1 MSELDFDATVPP
13 PAREE
18 THSTGAT
25 LKAKT
30 GPHAISLSNC
40 AFLNRLGVHVRYR
53 VYRPDHGG
61 FDRVVVVAG
70 AMGVQGAK
78 YHAFARHLARHHLVV
93 TYDPAGA
100 GDSLNHLYGPPIHL
114 TDWAGD
120 LAHLIRIISAEHG
133 QDVVCIGHG
142 VGGQLAGLV
151 DPSKIEKIV
160 LVAAQNRY
168 WRYWAWRHRPLI
180 LLGWGLIYATTRLT
194 KRLAIM
200 RWMGLET
207 LPAGVALDWVRWAMH
222 DGFTDF
228 HGVDLDARFARF
240 NGPLLSVY
248 PTDDPIYAP
257 LGACRALLNK
267 FKSAKKDTWV
277 LSPGDWGVRVIG
289 HSGFFTSTTGEKLW
303 DKVSDWIKK

>member
-1 MSELDFDATVPP
+1 MNEQDFDAVVPAA
-13 PAREE
+13 AREQ
-18 THSTGAT
+18 SRLAGA
-25 LKAKT
+25 AIKT
-30 GPHAISLSNC
+30 KPVPHAISLSYE

-61 FDRVVVVAG
+61 FDRVVVIAG
-70 AMGVQGAK
+70 AMGVLGAK

-100 GDSLNHLYGPPIHL
+100 GDSLNRLYSPPIHL

-120 LAHLIRIISAEHG
+120 LAHLIRIISTQHD
-133 QDVVCIGHG
+133 QYVVCIGHG

-151 DPSKIEKIV
+151 DPSKIQKIV

-168 WRYWAWRHRPLI
+168 WRYWAWRHQPLI
-180 LLGWGLIYATTRLT
+180 LLGWAVIYAAARFT

-200 RWMGLET
+200 RWLGLES

-228 HGVDLDARFARF
+228 HGVDLDARFSRF
-240 NGPLLSVY
+240 NGPLLSIY
-248 PTDDPIYAP
+248 ATDDPIYAP
-257 LGACRALLNK
+257 VGACRALLNK
-267 FKSAKKDTWV
+267 FASAKKDTWE
-277 LSPGDWGVRVIG
+277 LNPRDWGFRGIG
-289 HSGFFTSTTGEKLW
+289 HAGFFTATTGEKLW